1 MSVAVKHPS
10 SARGGPAR
18 PRRAAFASGFRQ
30 RNPLVLV
37 AAALITLGALLVL
50 QSALVHGGLTVVP
63 EGRLLRITND
73 DYLHVAYRV
82 AELRK
87 HPSGQ
92 RTIYLFGGSGTM
104 ECFIDEQSLAAQVSA
119 ASGQD
124 VRVVSLAA
132 HQESMAMSL
141 ALADNLPAGPALLA
155 IGLAPIR
162 VTTDPQADA
171 RLLAGRPLLLH
182 SARLDAVARRFYGQ
196 QANALGVIPGFFD
209 YLGSYV
215 KARDGRAGRPGLGA
229 SLAYAKH
236 YYPPGAK
243 GHSPLGKRRNV
254 LYVLAEDV
262 QLYRLHSAYNLAMLE
277 EILKLA
283 RDRGFT
289 VALYDQPLNVSA
301 AGPDWAGVVPAYRA
315 ACRRLARRYDVAYLH
330 IERGVKLKDADF
342 ADLFHLL
349 APGRAKWQPEMALQL
364 AAALRSPSAPLALG
378 SGARPRA
385 APLRAAE

>member
-1 MSVAVKHPS
+1 VLTGSPERRSRWS
-10 SARGGPAR
+10 SLGR
-18 PRRAAFASGFRQ
+18 GFRQ

-37 AAALITLGALLVL
+37 VAALLGLGALLVF
-50 QSALVHGGLTVVP
+50 QSALVHGGLTLVS

-82 AELRK
+82 AELKKEPPRL
-87 HPSGQ
+87 Q

-104 ECFIDEQSLAAQVSA
+104 ECFVDQQSLGADVSA

-132 HQESMAMSL
+132 HQQSMAMSL
-141 ALADNLPAGPALLA
+141 ALADNLPDGPALLA

-162 VTTDPQADA
+162 MTTDPKEDA
-171 RLLAGRPLLLH
+171 RLLSGRPLLVR
-182 SARLDAVARRFYGQ
+182 SPRLEALAQRYYGRSP
-196 QANALGVIPGFFD
+196 AALGVIPGFFD

-215 KARDGRAGRPGLGA
+215 RARDGKAGRPALGD
-229 SLAYAKH
+229 SLAYAEH

-243 GHSPLGKRRNV
+243 GHLPLGKRRNV
-254 LYVLAEDV
+254 LWVLEKDV
-262 QLYRLHSAYNLAMLE
+262 RLYRLYSAYNLAMLE

-283 RDRGFT
+283 RERGFS
-289 VALYDQPLNVSA
+289 VALYDQPLNASA

-315 ACRRLARRYDVAYLH
+315 ACRRLARKYGVAYLH
-330 IERGVKLKDADF
+330 IERNVKLTDADF

-349 APGRAKWQPEMALQL
+349 APGRAKWQPEMARQL
-364 AAALRSPSAPLALG
+364 AAALSAATSPVALRSGVQLPEVQPRLAD
-378 SGARPRA
+378 
-385 APLRAAE
+385 